1 MTQEQLRELSVSEDD
16 SFELL
21 TIEDVR
27 NIIINPILTKKMVN
41 YTDLVKQIQE
51 TLVGRPEGHE
61 ILPAE
66 HQQIA
71 MQIADYIRQV
81 ELSTTSTLTGF
92 AEANTYPIQPS
103 AARVCYIGSVPNST
117 TVTFTNFIGSDGNP
131 ISITTASNQSYLV
144 VLLWNTQYWEHAE
157 FPLTM
162 ITNNSVN
169 INVVQTEGTSTSNVM
184 SQNAVTNSLKGIRN
198 AMLHIAALNALVLE
212 DPLFVNNKN
221 YTDTELL
228 VSYVKK
234 MCDATLTTAK
244 TYSDSVGQTAI
255 NTAATDATNKAN
267 NAKNQA
273 INTAASDATTKAN
286 NAKSEAI
293 SSSNA
298 YTDQNYVPNTRVS
311 DTPDTTGANKKVP
324 NFKGVMALPRMK
336 DIVKIPDVSGGNPPY
351 ILKIIPSTNSIGA
364 VAPKFTMGT
373 FYSPFKPSISAN
385 VNLVTN
391 NLSYDINYIIY
402 DFKLDVIDIS
412 NSYDEQAILNNM
424 KEPRYYLLG
433 IWDKNNQYLVD
444 YCNGAIMI

>member
-27 NIIINPILTKKMVN
+27 RIIINPILTKKMVN
-41 YTDLVKQIQE
+41 YTDLIKQIRK

-61 ILPAE
+61 ILPSE

-169 INVVQTEGTSTSNVM
+169 INVVQNEGTSTSNVM

-212 DPLFVNNKN
+212 DPRFVNNKN

-267 NAKNQA
+267 NAKSQA
-273 INTAASDATTKAN
+273 ISTAASDATTKAN

-298 YTDQNYVPNTRVS
+298 YTDRNYVPNTRVS
-311 DTPDTTGANKKVP
+311 DVPDTTGANKKVP
-324 NFKGVMALPRMK
+324 NFKGVMNLPRMK

-351 ILKIIPSTNSIGA
+351 ILRINPATNSIEE
-364 VAPKFTMGT
+364 VARKFVMGT

-385 VNLVTN
+385 VHLVTN
-391 NLSYDINYIIY
+391 TFPYTINYIIY
-402 DFKLDVIDIS
+402 DFKLDVITIA

-433 IWDKNNQYLVD
+433 IWDKNNKYLVD
-444 YCNGAIMI
+444 YCNGAIQV

>member
-27 NIIINPILTKKMVN
+27 RIIINPILTKKMVN
-41 YTDLVKQIQE
+41 YTDLIKQIQE

-61 ILPAE
+61 ILPSE

-131 ISITTASNQSYLV
+131 ISITTESNQSFLV

-234 MCDATLTTAK
+234 MCNATLTTAK

-267 NAKNQA
+267 NAKSQA
-273 INTAASDATTKAN
+273 ISAAATDATNKAN

-293 SSSNA
+293 SSSNS

-311 DTPDTTGANKKVP
+311 DVPDTTGANKKVP
-324 NFKGVMALPRMK
+324 NFKGVMNLPRMK
-336 DIVKIPDVSGGNPPY
+336 DIVKIPDTSGGNPPY
-351 ILKIIPSTNSIGA
+351 ILSINSSTQTISA

-385 VNLVTN
+385 VNLATN
-391 NLSYDINYIIY
+391 VFPYTVNYIIY
-402 DFKLDVIDIS
+402 DFKLDVITIE

-433 IWDKNNQYLVD
+433 IWDKNNKYLVD
-444 YCNGAIMI
+444 YCNGAIQI

>member
-27 NIIINPILTKKMVN
+27 RIIINPILTKKMVN
-41 YTDLVKQIQE
+41 YTDLIKQIQE

-61 ILPAE
+61 ILPSE

-131 ISITTASNQSYLV
+131 ISITTESNQSFLV

-212 DPLFVNNKN
+212 DPMFVNNKN

-267 NAKNQA
+267 NAKSQA
-273 INTAASDATTKAN
+273 ISTAASDATTKAN

-311 DTPDTTGANKKVP
+311 DVPDTTGANKKVP
-324 NFKGVMALPRMK
+324 NFKGVMNLPRMN
-336 DIVKIPDVSGGNPPY
+336 DIVKIPDISGGNLPY
-351 ILKIIPSTNSIGA
+351 ILKIDPSTQTISA

-391 NLSYDINYIIY
+391 ALPYDINYIIY
-402 DFKLDVIDIS
+402 DFKLDVITIE

-433 IWDKNNQYLVD
+433 IWDKNNKYLID
-444 YCNGAIMI
+444 YCNGAILI

>member
-27 NIIINPILTKKMVN
+27 RIIINPILTKKMVN
-41 YTDLVKQIQE
+41 YTDLIKQIQE

-61 ILPAE
+61 ILPSE

-131 ISITTASNQSYLV
+131 ISITTESTQSFLV
-144 VLLWNTQYWEHAE
+144 VFLWNTQYWEHAE
-157 FPLTM
+157 FPMTM

-169 INVVQTEGTSTSNVM
+169 INVVQTEGTSVSNVM
-184 SQNAVTNSLKGIRN
+184 SQKAVTDSLKGIRN

-212 DPLFVNNKN
+212 DTRYVNNKN

-228 VSYVKK
+228 VNYVKK
-234 MCDATLTTAK
+234 MCEATLTTAK

-255 NTAATDATNKAN
+255 NTAATDATTKAN

-273 INTAASDATTKAN
+273 VSAAAIDATTKAN

-293 SSSNA
+293 SSSNS

-311 DTPDTTGANKKVP
+311 DVPDTTGANKKVP
-324 NFKGVMALPRMK
+324 NFKGVMNLPRMQ
-336 DIVKIPDVSGGNPPY
+336 DIVKIPDVSGGSAPY
-351 ILKIIPSTNSIGA
+351 ILRIVPSTNSITA
-364 VAPKFTMGT
+364 VAPKFFIGT
-373 FYSPFKPSISAN
+373 FLSPFTPSIAAN
-385 VNLVTN
+385 TNLATN
-391 NLSYDINYIIY
+391 VFPYSINYIVY
-402 DFKLDVIDIS
+402 DVKTDRITIEKG
-412 NSYDEQAILNNM
+412 YDEQTILNNM

-433 IWDKNNQYLVD
+433 IWDSNNKYLVD
-444 YCNGAIMI
+444 YCNGAIQV

>member
-1 MTQEQLRELSVSEDD
+1 
-16 SFELL
+16 
-21 TIEDVR
+21 
-27 NIIINPILTKKMVN
+27 MVN
-41 YTDLVKQIQE
+41 YTDLIKQIQE

-61 ILPAE
+61 ILPSE

-131 ISITTASNQSYLV
+131 ISITTESNQSFLV

-169 INVVQTEGTSTSNVM
+169 INVVQNEGTSTSNVM
-184 SQNAVTNSLKGIRN
+184 SQNAVTNSLRGIRN

-212 DPLFVNNKN
+212 DPMFVNREN

-234 MCDATLTTAK
+234 MCEATLTTAK
-244 TYSDSVGQTAI
+244 KYSDSVGQIAI

-267 NAKNQA
+267 NAKSQA
-273 INTAASDATTKAN
+273 ISAAATDATTKAN

-298 YTDQNYVPNTRVS
+298 YTYQNYVPNTRVS
-311 DTPDTTGANKKVP
+311 EVPDTTDANKNVP
-324 NFKGVMALPRMK
+324 NFKGVMNLPRMK

-351 ILKIIPSTNSIGA
+351 ILKIDPPTQTILA
-364 VAPKFTMGT
+364 VAPKFVMGT
-373 FYSPFKPSISAN
+373 FYSPFTPLIYAN
-385 VNLVTN
+385 VNLATN
-391 NLSYDINYIIY
+391 DFPYDINYIIY
-402 DFKLDVIDIS
+402 DLKLDIITIER
-412 NSYDEQAILNNM
+412 SYDEQAILNNM

-433 IWDKNNQYLVD
+433 IWDKNTNYLID
-444 YCNGAIMI
+444 YCNGAIQI

>member
-27 NIIINPILTKKMVN
+27 RIIINPILTKKMVN
-41 YTDLVKQIQE
+41 YTDLIKQIQE

-61 ILPAE
+61 ILPSE

-234 MCDATLTTAK
+234 MCNTTLTTAK

-255 NTAATDATNKAN
+255 NTAAADATNKAN
-267 NAKNQA
+267 NAKSQA
-273 INTAASDATTKAN
+273 ISAAASDATTKAN

-311 DTPDTTGANKKVP
+311 DVPDTTGANKKVP
-324 NFKGVMALPRMK
+324 NFKGVMNLPRMN

-351 ILKIIPSTNSIGA
+351 ILRINPSTQTISA

-391 NLSYDINYIIY
+391 AFPYNINYIIY
-402 DFKLDVIDIS
+402 DFKLDVITIE

-433 IWDKNNQYLVD
+433 IWDKNNKYLID
-444 YCNGAIMI
+444 YCNGAILI

>member
-27 NIIINPILTKKMVN
+27 RIIINPILTKKMVN
-41 YTDLVKQIQE
+41 YTDLIKQIRK

-61 ILPAE
+61 ILPSE

-169 INVVQTEGTSTSNVM
+169 INVVQNEGTSTSNVM

-212 DPLFVNNKN
+212 DPWFVNNKN

-267 NAKNQA
+267 NAKSQA
-273 INTAASDATTKAN
+273 ISTAASDATTKAN

-298 YTDQNYVPNTRVS
+298 YTDRNYVPNTRVS
-311 DTPDTTGANKKVP
+311 DVPDTTGANKKVP
-324 NFKGVMALPRMK
+324 NFKGVMNLPRMK

-351 ILKIIPSTNSIGA
+351 ILRINPATDSIAA
-364 VAPKFTMGT
+364 VARKFVMGT
-373 FYSPFKPSISAN
+373 FYSPFEPSISAN
-385 VNLVTN
+385 VNLATN
-391 NLSYDINYIIY
+391 AFPYTINYIIY
-402 DFKLDVIDIS
+402 DFKLDVITIEK
-412 NSYDEQAILNNM
+412 SYDEQAILNNM

-433 IWDKNNQYLVD
+433 IWDKNNKYLVD
-444 YCNGAIMI
+444 YCNGAIQV

>member
-27 NIIINPILTKKMVN
+27 RIIINPILTKKMVN
-41 YTDLVKQIQE
+41 YTDLIKQIQE

-61 ILPAE
+61 ILPSE

-255 NTAATDATNKAN
+255 NTAATDATTKAN
-267 NAKNQA
+267 NAKSQA
-273 INTAASDATTKAN
+273 ISAAASDATTKAN

-311 DTPDTTGANKKVP
+311 DVPDTTGANKKVP
-324 NFKGVMALPRMK
+324 NFKGVMNLPRMK
-336 DIVKIPDVSGGNPPY
+336 DIIKIPDISGGNPPY
-351 ILKIIPSTNSIGA
+351 ILRIDAATNSISA
-364 VAPKFTMGT
+364 VAPKFVMGT

-385 VNLVTN
+385 VHLATN
-391 NLSYDINYIIY
+391 VLPHNINYIIY
-402 DFKLDVIDIS
+402 DFKLDVITIE

-433 IWDKNNQYLVD
+433 IWDKNNKYFID
-444 YCNGAIMI
+444 YCNGAIQI